1 MVEINNKKLC
11 ESCFAET
18 DSEICPKCGFDKS
31 EYTADPLVLPMGTKL
46 NNKIII
52 GRVMGKGGFGVTYL
66 GYDLRMDKTIAV
78 KEYYPNGIAYR
89 SPAGTEVSVVDTKS
103 SETFEKGA
111 EKFYTEAEMVAQF
124 NGNPN
129 IVSVYDYF
137 RANNTVYLIMEYLSG
152 ITLKNYV
159 KKHGRLTDGQALFV
173 IDKIAAALSI
183 THSAG
188 VLHRDISPDN
198 IMICMDGK
206 IKLIDFGAARQIMA
220 ESSSNL
226 TVVMK
231 PGYTPIEQ
239 YTKKGRQGAWTDIY
253 SLGVSVYFALTEVII
268 DDPYA
273 RMDDDSELAENRH
286 GINNDLWAILKKCT
300 MINASDRY
308 GSAIDLRKALKSVSA
323 PIKSEPIGLS
333 DDDLKS
339 DDNSAL
345 PDEPAEVTA
354 EKECPVT
361 MAAPVS
367 EAPESIEVFEDDAAA
382 SAPAASSVP
391 SPVGGKNA
399 EVVGN
404 NADKGKSKNKKFI
417 IGGICAAAVIVIGI
431 IGIIIAGSSPND
443 IAVDNGSVTES
454 VTDGTS
460 GTVKETEKKKS
471 ETTTSAPK
479 AEVKKDS
486 NGIITIDDDDLAWSM
501 SRIIQKSTLDKFDG
515 DIRVTMK
522 LSQMDMQ
529 KSEDGN
535 YYHSFRILD
544 GKGRDVYVTAVGMG
558 RDENNFF
565 NISKSG
571 DSDFVFIIPHYLL
584 RLIYDNIHFET
595 ENILIKSVVLEDDTY
610 DKVIE
615 LSGKYPDDDWG
626 ITEDN
631 IPLSELNCYDG
642 DVRITLDLEIGTFQK
657 GEAILWAGNPDFPL
671 SWITPV
677 NNDYTMLNIEADSM
691 DEYIDPYDVPYMIGK
706 GERKFSFTIS
716 QDELKK
722 NCQDGMYFQVGNA
735 VVKRAYIEGANG
747 SKRKDSTSASAE
759 DITET
764 TTTVTEPEVTTVPE
778 TTTAEAVTTTA
789 PPVTT
794 AKATTAA
801 PTTTTKVTTTTTKV
815 MTTTTTE
822 PEVIEKPLY
831 VPLSTKYPGGGR
843 ADRVNTLHK
852 NYLKHFTGDIKVVLD
867 LEVVYVEKNDEG
879 GYWHSLRITDGRG
892 DAVNVHAVNVGRD
905 YWNGYGINHNQTKF
919 TFIVKRT
926 DTDNTYNEFMFH
938 VDNLIVKGAT
948 VYDYDPNEYKISPN
962 AKIIQLD
969 SKYPGMYQDSSPIP
983 KKELESFN
991 GDVKVTLSIER
1002 FNDEKEDLTVN
1013 GKKMYWVSIQPFS
1026 GENKVYTK
1034 ADNISLWEDFSFEL
1048 RYVDVPD
1055 KFTFVIPKSEISKL
1069 TDNGLTFKCRNVIIK
1084 SAALE
1089 KA

>member
-1 MVEINNKKLC
+1 MIEINKKKLC

-18 DSEICPKCGFDKS
+18 DSEVCPKCGFNKS
-31 EYTADPLVLPMGTKL
+31 DYTADPLVLPMGTKL
-46 NNKIII
+46 DDKIVI

-89 SPAGTEVSVVDTKS
+89 SPSGTEVSVADTKS
-103 SETFEKGA
+103 VETFEKGA

-253 SLGVSVYFALTEVII
+253 SLGVSVYYALTEVII

-286 GINNDLWAILKKCT
+286 GINNDLWTILKKCT

-339 DDNSAL
+339 DDNSNA
-345 PDEPAEVTA
+345 PEEPAEITA

-367 EAPESIEVFEDDAAA
+367 EAPETIEVFEDETAA
-382 SAPAASSVP
+382 PDASSVS
-391 SPVGGKNA
+391 SPVSSKKA

-417 IGGICAAAVIVIGI
+417 IGGICTAAVIVIGI

-460 GTVKETEKKKS
+460 GTVKETEKKES
-471 ETTTSAPK
+471 ETTA
-479 AEVKKDS
+479 
-486 NGIITIDDDDLAWSM
+486 
-501 SRIIQKSTLDKFDG
+501 KSSPEASDEMNKTVELDNHDMVWGLTKSISKSVLKGFDG
-515 DIRVTMK
+515 DIRVTLK
-522 LSQMDMQ
+522 TKYMDVQ
-529 KSEDGN
+529 RNEDGN
-535 YYHSFRILD
+535 YYHCIRILSD
-544 GKGRDVYVTAVGMG
+544 GGKDLTVNAVSLTK
-558 RDENNFF
+558 DEYNNFPV
-565 NISKSG
+565 G
-571 DSDFVFIIPHYLL
+571 EDGMDFVFIIPKFFAENVKDKVY
-584 RLIYDNIHFET
+584 FEL
-595 ENILIKSVVLEDDTY
+595 ENVMIDSVALEADSY

-615 LSGKYPDDDWG
+615 FDDKYAGDWQLDG
-626 ITEDN
+626 F
-631 IPLSELNCYDG
+631 IPKSELESFNG
-642 DVRITLDLEIGTFQK
+642 DVRICVTLDAKILGEI
-657 GEAILWAGNPDFPL
+657 D
-671 SWITPV
+671 
-677 NNDYTMLNIEADSM
+677 
-691 DEYIDPYDVPYMIGK
+691 DPYYHVMPKTAFYEEISVSVTNLVLVNKDDIYEFY
-706 GERKFSFTIS
+706 GEGEKQFVFEIS
-716 QDELKK
+716 QEEIAKLPEE
-722 NCQDGMYFQVGNA
+722 GLSFQVHNVLLKSAALKGLS
-735 VVKRAYIEGANG
+735 E
-747 SKRKDSTSASAE
+747 KDGTSAEAV
-759 DITET
+759 TET
-764 TTTVTEPEVTTVPE
+764 TPTVTEPEVTTAIA
-778 TTTAEAVTTTA
+778 AELE
-789 PPVTT
+789 
-794 AKATTAA
+794 KN
-801 PTTTTKVTTTTTKV
+801 
-815 MTTTTTE
+815 
-822 PEVIEKPLY
+822 EKPLY
-831 VPLSTKYPGGGR
+831 IPLSTKYPEEGN
-843 ADRVNTLHK
+843 AFDQVNTLRK
-852 NYLKHFTGDIKVVLD
+852 NYLKYFTGDIKVVLD
-867 LEVVYVEKNDEG
+867 IECVYEDKDDDGNYYHALSIIDG
-879 GYWHSLRITDGRG
+879 SWHTI
-892 DAVNVHAVNVGRD
+892 NVSAPNTGRD
-905 YWNGYGINHNQTKF
+905 YWDCYGVDENQKKF
-919 TFIVKRT
+919 TFIVKRA
-926 DTDNTYNEFMFH
+926 DIDNSHNELLFVVH
-938 VDNLIVKGAT
+938 NVIVKGAT
-948 VYDYDPNEYKISPN
+948 VYDYDPDEDKINPN

-969 SKYPGMYQDSSPIP
+969 NKYPGLYQYSTPIP
-983 KKELESFN
+983 KKELEGFN

-1002 FNDEKEDLTVN
+1002 FNDNTDDFSVN
-1013 GKKMYWVSIQPFS
+1013 GKKMYWVSIMPYS
-1026 GENKVYTK
+1026 GDEPVFTK
-1034 ADNISLWEDFSFEL
+1034 ADNVTLWKGFSFEL
-1048 RYVDVPD
+1048 RYIDVPD
-1055 KFTFVIPKSEISKL
+1055 KFTFVIPESEVPKL
-1069 TDNGLTFKCRNVIIK
+1069 SDDGLVFKCRNVIIK